1 MRTRITLLIAVFVTF
16 LVPPSGAFA
25 ADALEI
31 EPGKWK
37 TRTTMKSTM
46 SPEPRVT
53 ERTECVTEGEWDP
66 DTFMKDANGCTFSDV
81 NASAQRLQWK
91 VTCNMQGGQM
101 SGAADYRS
109 KGDSVEGEMRMDM
122 DAGAMQ
128 ITMDF
133 AFEGNR
139 IGDCDDE

>member
-1 MRTRITLLIAVFVTF
+1 MRTHITLLLAGLVAFVV
-16 LVPPSGAFA
+16 LPSGALA
-25 ADALEI
+25 ADALQI
-31 EPGKWK
+31 DPGMWK

-66 DTFMKDANGCTFSDV
+66 DTFMKDTDGCTFTDV
-81 NASAQRLQWK
+81 RSSAQRMQWK
-91 VTCNMQGGQM
+91 VTCNMQGSQM
-101 SGAADYRS
+101 SGDADYRS
-109 KGDSVEGEMRMDM
+109 KGDTVEGEMRMDM

-133 AFEGNR
+133 AFEGTR
-139 IGDCDDE
+139 IGDCDE

>member
-1 MRTRITLLIAVFVTF
+1 MRTRTSLLLAVFAMFVA
-16 LVPPSGAFA
+16 LPSVAFA
-25 ADALEI
+25 ADALQI

-66 DTFMKDANGCTFSDV
+66 DTFMQDSNGCTFTDV
-81 NASAQRLQWK
+81 KSSAQRLQWK
-91 VTCNMQGGQM
+91 VTCNTQGGQM
-101 SGAADYRS
+101 SGDADYRS
-109 KGDSVEGEMRMDM
+109 QGDRVEGEMRMDM

-133 AFEGNR
+133 AFEGTR
-139 IGDCDDE
+139 LGDCDE